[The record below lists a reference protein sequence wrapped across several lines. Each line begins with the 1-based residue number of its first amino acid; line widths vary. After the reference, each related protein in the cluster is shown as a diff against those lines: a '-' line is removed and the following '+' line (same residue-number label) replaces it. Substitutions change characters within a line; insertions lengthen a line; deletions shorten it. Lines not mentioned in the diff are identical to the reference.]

1 MSNVI
6 GSTIPVFEIKYC
18 FSVHLIHPLKKDFV
32 LKKSSN
38 LASVLNLLF
47 PFMIILL
54 KSYKISYIFALKYC
68 HPFQKLFMCRKSSNL
83 VSFLNLLFAQYFA
96 QLFHLV
102 NKVLIFPFIW
112 KEICMDQIWYWNN
125 NTFIIKN
132 GNIVKSIHCIS
143 DFTIT
148 LMTLSVENPV
158 IWQVSWIFYFHFWFY
173 CWNLIGS
180 ALFLR

>member
-1 MSNVI
+1 MFFCTPNS
-6 GSTIPVFEIKYC
+6 
-18 FSVHLIHPLKKDFV
+18 PLKKFLCWKNPV
-32 LKKSSN
+32 IW
-38 LASVLNLLF
+38 SVLNLLF

-54 KSYKISYIFALKYC
+54 KSNRISYIFSLKHC
-68 HPFQKLFMCRKSSNL
+68 HPFHELFMCRKSSNL
-83 VSFLNLLFAQYFA
+83 VRFLNLLFAQYFF

-132 GNIVKSIHCIS
+132 GNIVKSIHCIA
-143 DFTIT
+143 DLPIT

-173 CWNLIGS
+173 CWNLIES
-180 ALFLR
+180 ALFLL